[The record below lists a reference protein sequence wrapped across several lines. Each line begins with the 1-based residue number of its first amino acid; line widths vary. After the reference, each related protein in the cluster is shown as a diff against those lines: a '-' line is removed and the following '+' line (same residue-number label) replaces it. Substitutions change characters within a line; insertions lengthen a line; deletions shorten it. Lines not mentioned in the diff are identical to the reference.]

1 MVYLPD
7 KPEISTG
14 KTPSL
19 EVGTLT
25 TGTGALVLELTLTL
39 TLSGATMGAGT
50 SGFIYWSRYPI

>member
-39 TLSGATMGAGT
+39 TLSGATMGDNKT
-50 SGFIYWSRYPI
+50 NNYQEENK